1 MLGHIFAHNDILG
14 FALNAYIVR
23 NDVIQHNIANVDTP
37 GFKKKAVEFEK
48 AFADAIDG
56 SKRTQK
62 ADLTKAIPKIR
73 VTHQNYSYRLDGNNV
88 DIDVEMAELYKNNV
102 KYDVLSNS
110 VINNYRKIN
119 LVATG
124 R

>member
-1 MLGHIFAHNDILG
+1 
-14 FALNAYIVR
+14 VR

-48 AFADAIDG
+48 AFAEAIEH
-56 SKRTQK
+56 SKRTGT

-73 VTHQNYSYRLDGNNV
+73 ATHQNYSYRLDGNNV
-88 DIDVEMAELYKNNV
+88 DIDVEMAELYKNTV